1 MIQDISIF
9 GEIKQS
15 GKWWLDPWWLKGES
29 KYTRKRIIIAFQ
41 KLKDVLDDNWFK
53 SQLTRGDGHPICE
66 HLLGHFPFVLDDLVK
81 LGLDLKEVEN
91 CKNVARVIK
100 DLKSASKYL
109 STRSVIEVST
119 ELKRKRFDIFF
130 EPEVTI
136 RTTKYNPDFYAE
148 NKNGII
154 YFEIKTLHTS
164 AYELVEGKLGEK
176 ICQHLMEKVQHLFL
190 EICLETCPD
199 FWKRINAG
207 KIDPFGQLPVKVAT
221 TIDKI
226 AKNIAQ
232 SVIKIGNS
240 GELPCKVEIEKVII
254 TIKRSENKTH
264 LRIGRSLGSLESEF
278 KRAIRNL
285 VKKARKQLP
294 PDSPGIIELKLFTLE
309 SSFRGTR
316 DLALETF
323 QRGFSKNPS
332 KYTHIVGIILIL
344 NSYPVQYEKRI
355 IMNPYTKFKTIGKNC
370 GIF

>member
-1 MIQDISIF
+1 LIQDVSIF

-109 STRSVIEVST
+109 STRV
-119 ELKRKRFDIFF
+119 
-130 EPEVTI
+130 
-136 RTTKYNPDFYAE
+136 
-148 NKNGII
+148 
-154 YFEIKTLHTS
+154 
-164 AYELVEGKLGEK
+164 
-176 ICQHLMEKVQHLFL
+176 
-190 EICLETCPD
+190 
-199 FWKRINAG
+199 
-207 KIDPFGQLPVKVAT
+207 
-221 TIDKI
+221 
-226 AKNIAQ
+226 
-232 SVIKIGNS
+232 
-240 GELPCKVEIEKVII
+240 
-254 TIKRSENKTH
+254 KRSENKTH

-316 DLALETF
+316 DLALEIF
-323 QRGFSKNPS
+323 QTEFQNNPS
-332 KYTHIVGIILIL
+332 KYAHVIGIILIL
-344 NSYPVQYEKRI
+344 TSYSVQYEKRI
-355 IMNPYTKFKTIGKNC
+355 IMNPYTKFKSIGKNC